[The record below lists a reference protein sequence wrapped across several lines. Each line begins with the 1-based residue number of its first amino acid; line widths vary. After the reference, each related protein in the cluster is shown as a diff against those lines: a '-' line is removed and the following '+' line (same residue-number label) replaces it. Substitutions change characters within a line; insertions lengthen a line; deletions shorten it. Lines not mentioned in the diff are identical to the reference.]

1 VLTAFLI
8 GYPYRYPD
16 RGSAPESPPLLGFR
30 ALPTGS
36 VSISAH
42 LSSARWN
49 RLLSSAVNLPFAY
62 ALTAHK
68 DPEEVLPPNMNCYSS
83 IYANSRATCAP
94 HLRRNRASNRPFT
107 FSIEDFGSRVL
118 QFAMHAAD
126 DRLNEALLDA

>member
-1 VLTAFLI
+1 LAFGSSIDFFKSSSMFLTQ
-8 GYPYRYPD
+8 
-16 RGSAPESPPLLGFR
+16 
-30 ALPTGS
+30 
-36 VSISAH
+36 SID
-42 LSSARWN
+42 
-49 RLLSSAVNLPFAY
+49 LSSAVNLPFAY

-68 DPEEVLPPNMNCYSS
+68 DPEEVLPPNMNCYTS